1 MVFKSHSEK
10 SSFDL
15 EMLRRLLIEGEKLPF
30 RCSEVNQLR
39 TLLHETDSWTKASRG
54 YVQYSGMHM
63 LLGQPKQALH
73 YPPSTA
79 AITSSPT
86 GNNINNNNK
95 TANLWPPSPSLEE
108 LSELLWRAQA
118 NPLYLPEKKALEE
131 LYDKALV
138 FIRRV
143 EEMIDA
149 NSNARQ
155 KKSR

>member
-1 MVFKSHSEK
+1 MVYKSHSEK

-15 EMLRRLLIEGEKLPF
+15 DILRRLLVEGEKLPF
-30 RCSEVNQLR
+30 KCSEVNQLR
-39 TLLHETDSWTKASRG
+39 SLLIETENWTKASRS
-54 YVQYSGMHM
+54 YLQHSGMHM
-63 LLGQPKQALH
+63 LLGQPRHVMQNPTAL
-73 YPPSTA
+73 A
-79 AITSSPT
+79 AINLSPSSSSFNSKATNPLHT
-86 GNNINNNNK
+86 
-95 TANLWPPSPSLEE
+95 TPSLEE
-108 LSELLWRAQA
+108 LSDLLWRAQA

-149 NSNARQ
+149 NSNARL